1 MVDNDRLQAREPK
14 VLRVRVVAPTAAVAA
29 FSTLTLV
36 GVAAL
41 GFASGDLRS
50 QPSSNDAGSWI
61 MTAPDTVQA
70 VGTLSDQAVATP
82 GAGQGAAQGGSSPVL
97 PPTEAGSGS
106 GAVSSGTLPV
116 LPGAGSG
123 AASPSAQGS
132 TGTSAGGSLPV
143 VSPPQQAGA
152 AQPTGTGKLSI
163 HLSLNLLASTRES
176 VASNLRAGLRSTLGP
191 AKSEDLQQE
200 LSSST
205 RLDDAVT
212 NATSTAAESSLRAAQ
227 AASGP
232 KVAPAEVSQAAA
244 LAFMRVLPDELTR
257 TVHPVVMAALA
268 KTGNEVNP
276 ATLDVVLSGAT
287 DDAAK
292 QLSDLAVPQ
301 VQTQVVALV
310 ETTQG
315 NGVPAPTATVTTE
328 PPVSATTT
336 TEPDTRPS
344 SSSSTTTT
352 DSSGSGR
359 STDTQPT
366 DSGRATTTAPEP
378 TDGGSTTGDQR
389 GTGEAPPA
397 PHSAPTS
404 DATSPTSVDPTAG
417 EGNRVV
423 VVPSTQSPATTE
435 PSSEP
440 SGSASTEP
448 SAGRPTDTAASAS
461 EPAEI
466 SPAAPSATAGQAD
479 DGDAGTP

>member
-1 MVDNDRLQAREPK
+1 MVDNDRLQVREPK

-70 VGTLSDQAVATP
+70 VETLSDQAVATP
-82 GAGQGAAQGGSSPVL
+82 GVGQGAAQGGSSSVV

-152 AQPTGTGKLSI
+152 AAPTGTGELTI
-163 HLSLNLLASTRES
+163 HLSLNLLASTRQS
-176 VASNLRAGLRSTLGP
+176 VASNLRAGLRATLGP

-200 LSSST
+200 LSSSSH
-205 RLDDAVT
+205 LDDAVT
-212 NATSTAAESSLRAAQ
+212 NATSTAVESSLRAAQ
-227 AASGP
+227 AVSGP

-292 QLSDLAVPQ
+292 QLSDLALPQ

-315 NGVPAPTATVTTE
+315 DGVAAPTATVTTE

-336 TEPDTRPS
+336 TEPSTDSTVPSRASDTQTPDPVRPS
-344 SSSSTTTT
+344 TTK
-352 DSSGSGR
+352 
-359 STDTQPT
+359 
-366 DSGRATTTAPEP
+366 PEP
-378 TDGGSTTGDQR
+378 TDGGSTTEDQR
-389 GTGEAPPA
+389 GTGQAPPA
-397 PHSAPTS
+397 SQSAPTS
-404 DATSPTSVDPTAG
+404 DPTSPTSVDPTAG

-423 VVPSTQSPATTE
+423 VVPSTESPAATESSSEPTSE

-461 EPAEI
+461 EPAEPA
-466 SPAAPSATAGQAD
+466 PAAPSTAAGQAD
-479 DGDAGTP
+479 DGEAGTP